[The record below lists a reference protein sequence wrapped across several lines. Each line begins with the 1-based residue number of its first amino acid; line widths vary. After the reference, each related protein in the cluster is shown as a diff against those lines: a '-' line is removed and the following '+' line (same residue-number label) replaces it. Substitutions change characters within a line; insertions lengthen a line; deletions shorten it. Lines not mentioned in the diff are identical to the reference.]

1 MLQIF
6 KTEDGKIGEVEE
18 VSKNCWVALTDPS
31 SAEIRK
37 ISREFDIDEDDL
49 RAPLD
54 EEERSRIDIEDNY
67 VMILVDIPVIE
78 ERNDKDWYGTIP
90 MSIILT
96 NDSIITICLQ
106 DTPILEAFINGRV
119 RRFHTYM
126 KTRFVL
132 QILYKNASLY
142 LQYLRNIDKK
152 SEEIEHKLH
161 ESPKN
166 KEIIELLEMQ
176 KSLQYFTT
184 SLRSNEAVL
193 ERIVKIER
201 IKMYPEDADYL
212 EDVIT
217 ENKQAIEMAGIYS
230 GILGSTM
237 DAVASVI
244 NNNVNNVMKYLASI
258 TIVMSIPNIIAGLY
272 GMNVD
277 TAGMP
282 FANSTWGFL
291 IVCLIAL
298 GITLTVALIFSI
310 KKLL

>member
-6 KTEDGKIGEVEE
+6 KTEDGKIREE
-18 VSKNCWVALTDPS
+18 EGISKSCWVALTDPT
-31 SAEIRK
+31 SAEIRR

-54 EEERSRIDIEDNY
+54 EEERSRIDVEDNY
-67 VMILVDIPVIE
+67 TMILVDIPVIE
-78 ERNDKDWYGTIP
+78 ERNEKDWYGTIP

-96 NDSIITICLQ
+96 DDVIITICLQ
-106 DTPILEAFINGRV
+106 ETPILEAFMNGRV

-126 KTRFVL
+126 RTRFVL

-152 SEEIEHKLH
+152 SEEIEHRLH

-184 SLRSNEAVL
+184 SLRSNENVL
-193 ERIVKIER
+193 ERLMKLDR
-201 IKMYPEDADYL
+201 IKKYPEDEDYL

-217 ENKQAIEMAGIYS
+217 ENKQAIEMAHIYS

-244 NNNVNNVMKYLASI
+244 NNNMNDVMKYLASV
-258 TIVMSIPNIIAGLY
+258 TIVLSIPNIIGALY

-282 FANSTWGFL
+282 FANSPWGFL
-291 IVCLIAL
+291 IVCMIAL
-298 GITLTVALIFSI
+298 GITLSVAFIFFV

>member
-6 KTEDGKIGEVEE
+6 KTEEGIIREEEE
-18 VSKNCWVALTDPS
+18 VTKNCWVALTDPS
-31 SAEIRK
+31 STEIRK
-37 ISREFDIDEDDL
+37 ISRWLEIDEDDL
-49 RAPLD
+49 RASLD
-54 EEERSRIDIEDNY
+54 EEERSRIDIEDHY
-67 VMILVDIPVIE
+67 VMILVDIPFIE
-78 ERNDKDWYGTIP
+78 ERNKKDWYGTIP

-96 NDSIITICLQ
+96 DSVIVTICLQ
-106 DTPILEAFINGRV
+106 ETPILQAFMNGRV
-119 RRFHTYM
+119 RKFHTYM
-126 KTRFVL
+126 KTRFIL

-152 SEEIEHKLH
+152 SEEIQGRIH

-166 KEIIELLEMQ
+166 TEIIELLEMQ

-217 ENKQAIEMAGIYS
+217 ENKQALEMASIYT

-244 NNNVNNVMKYLASI
+244 NNNVNTIMQFLASV

-277 TAGMP
+277 GVGMP
-282 FANSTWGFL
+282 FANSPWGFL
-291 IVCLIAL
+291 IVCLITL
-298 GITLTVALIFSI
+298 GITLFVALIFYI
-310 KKLL
+310 KKLF